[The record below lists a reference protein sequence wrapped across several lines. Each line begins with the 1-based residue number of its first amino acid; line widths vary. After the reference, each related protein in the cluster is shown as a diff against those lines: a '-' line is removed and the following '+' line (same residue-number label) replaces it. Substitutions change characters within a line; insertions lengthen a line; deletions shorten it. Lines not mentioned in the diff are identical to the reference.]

1 MMTKGKGKIKLL
13 ELLLAR
19 LSKAS
24 VVGREGYVS
33 HLIVRGMGEVDLLF
47 LLDRVREGE
56 MIGLYTV
63 KFLFFKLYIYDIL
76 HVQICLLKM
85 KGIHLNTLELH
96 WARPWQPAFIHRH
109 AKLKHCIVSRGKNL
123 VLLRS

>member
-1 MMTKGKGKIKLL
+1 M
-13 ELLLAR
+13 LLAR

-63 KFLFFKLYIYDIL
+63 KFLFLNYIYMIYYTYKF
-76 HVQICLLKM
+76 VC
-85 KGIHLNTLELH
+85 
-96 WARPWQPAFIHRH
+96 
-109 AKLKHCIVSRGKNL
+109 
-123 VLLRS
+123 

>member
-1 MMTKGKGKIKLL
+1 MKIEKGISLYDEKGKREKIKLL

-63 KFLFFKLYIYDIL
+63 KFLFFKLYIYMIYYTYKF
-76 HVQICLLKM
+76 VC
-85 KGIHLNTLELH
+85 
-96 WARPWQPAFIHRH
+96 
-109 AKLKHCIVSRGKNL
+109 
-123 VLLRS
+123 

>member
-1 MMTKGKGKIKLL
+1 LKIEKGISLYDERGKGKIKLL
-13 ELLLAR
+13 KLLLAR
-19 LSKAS
+19 LSKVS

-63 KFLFFKLYIYDIL
+63 KFLFFKLYIYMIYYTYKF
-76 HVQICLLKM
+76 VC
-85 KGIHLNTLELH
+85 
-96 WARPWQPAFIHRH
+96 
-109 AKLKHCIVSRGKNL
+109 
-123 VLLRS
+123 

>member
-1 MMTKGKGKIKLL
+1 MEKGISLYDEKGKRKKIKLL

-24 VVGREGYVS
+24 VVGREGYAS

-63 KFLFFKLYIYDIL
+63 KFLFFKLYIYMIYYTYKF
-76 HVQICLLKM
+76 IC
-85 KGIHLNTLELH
+85 
-96 WARPWQPAFIHRH
+96 
-109 AKLKHCIVSRGKNL
+109 
-123 VLLRS
+123 

>member
-1 MMTKGKGKIKLL
+1 M

-56 MIGLYTV
+56 MIDLYTV

-76 HVQICLLKM
+76 HIQICLLKII
-85 KGIHLNTLELH
+85 GIHLNTLKLH
-96 WARPWQPAFIHRH
+96 WARP
-109 AKLKHCIVSRGKNL
+109 CIYL
-123 VLLRS
+123 Q